1 MERRKF
7 LSWAG
12 VGILATSLPVVIAAC
27 SSPSS
32 ESPSSESPSSE
43 ADSAAT
49 ETPASTVAGSSKPD
63 ADGFYEVGTKAQLS
77 GGGAIAL
84 DKFAGGSGALIV
96 IQDPAKPESIIALDA
111 SCTHSGCPVEWKEG
125 VLLCPC
131 HASAF
136 GLDGV
141 AQKGPASQPLA
152 VFEAKLV
159 GDKVLVKAS

>member
-12 VGILATSLPVVIAAC
+12 VGILATSLPAVIAAC
-27 SSPSS
+27 SSPI
-32 ESPSSESPSSE
+32 SE
-43 ADSAAT
+43 ADPAAT
-49 ETPASTVAGSSKPD
+49 TEAPTEAPTETGAATGSSKPD

-96 IQDPAKPESIIALDA
+96 IQDPAKPENIIALDA
-111 SCTHSGCPVEWKEG
+111 SCTHSGCAVEWKDG
-125 VLLCPC
+125 VFLCPC

-136 GLDGV
+136 GLDGT

-152 VFEAKLV
+152 LFEAKLA